1 MRLRNNPRAY
11 DIMNENDDFVV
22 IEPESFKNNWK
33 NVFGN
38 DNPIYIEI
46 GWEREILF
54 MKMPV

>member
-46 GWEREILF
+46 GMGKRC
-54 MKMPV
+54 V

>member
-38 DNPIYIEI
+38 DNPIYIEWM
-46 GWEREILF
+46 GNGDLF

>member
-11 DIMNENDDFVV
+11 DIMNENKDFVV

-33 NVFGN
+33 SVFGN

-46 GWEREILF
+46 EWVRVILF
-54 MKMPV
+54 MKMLV